1 MFKTLFESKDAR
13 LARER
18 VAIQMGRNAVKEYVG
33 NREWLRAFVIIE
45 RTVIQERSANQFI
58 C

>member
-1 MFKTLFESKDAR
+1 
-13 LARER
+13 
-18 VAIQMGRNAVKEYVG
+18 VKIG
-33 NREWLRAFVIIE
+33 AFVFVE